1 MKKIIVAI
9 DGHSACGKSTLARDL
24 AHELGY
30 AYIDTG
36 AMYRAVT
43 LYFLENEVDWTDPDA
58 VREALQQIQIEFRAA
73 ESGNQTLLNGKVVEE
88 AIRQMKVSDQVSQVS
103 TISAVRRAMVAQQ
116 QAMGRQRGV
125 VLDGRDIGT
134 VVFPDAELKI
144 FLTASV
150 EERVQRRFTE
160 LQAKG
165 LFISTEDV
173 RKNLLERDRIDSSRD
188 DSPLRQAE
196 DARVLDNTHL
206 SRQEQLSRA
215 LAWAHEACNVYKR
228 SL

>member
-1 MKKIIVAI
+1 MKSIIIAI

-24 AHELGY
+24 ARELGY

-43 LYFLENEVDWTDPDA
+43 LYFLENGVDWTDPVA
-58 VREALQQIQIEFRAA
+58 VKKALEDIQIEFRANG
-73 ESGNQTLLNGKVVEE
+73 SGNQTLLNGKVVEQ
-88 AIRQMKVSDQVSQVS
+88 AIRQMQVSEQVSQVS
-103 TISAVRRAMVAQQ
+103 AISAVRRAMVAQQ
-116 QAMGRQRGV
+116 QAMGRKRKV

-134 VVFPDAELKI
+134 VVFPDADLKI
-144 FLTASV
+144 FLTAS
-150 EERVQRRFTE
+150 EDERVRRRFEE

-165 LFISTEDV
+165 LSVSMAEV
-173 RKNLLERDRIDSSRD
+173 RKNLLDRDRIDSSRE

-206 SRQEQLSRA
+206 NRAEQLALA
-215 LAWAHEACNVYKR
+215 LAWVREVLEK
-228 SL
+228 